1 MSQDIMEK
9 LKQCQKK
16 LEAAEKE
23 KVVLDTKLSSYM
35 EQLKDLGYNSTK
47 EAQKAIVKL
56 EQECE
61 TLEDTLEEKIHEF
74 EKQYA
79 PLLEQ

>member
-9 LKQCQKK
+9 LKSCKQK

-23 KVVLDTKLSSYM
+23 KVILDTKLSSHM
-35 EQLKDLGYNSTK
+35 EQLKDLGYNSIK
-47 EAQKAIVKL
+47 EAQEAISDL

-61 TLEDTLEEKIHEF
+61 TLEDTLEEKVHEF
-74 EKQYA
+74 EKQYST
-79 PLLEQ
+79 LLEQ